1 MEGRTLWCTN
11 SSLFK
16 RYDEWY
22 IYHGEKQTQTF
33 MQLKPN
39 APILNNVLHE
49 LKTIYSLPTSTQL
62 TSVAKNAPSE
72 AQKKL
77 KNTIS
82 TDLGALWIKSQRA
95 IQENKDLI
103 IGGSIGIAGILSTWF
118 IIKNLKNPLY
128 MPYWYNG
135 IFF

>member
-1 MEGRTLWCTN
+1 
-11 SSLFK
+11 
-16 RYDEWY
+16 
-22 IYHGEKQTQTF
+22 